1 MFEIFSTLKSPEGE
15 LRMSYADFL
24 QTMTPYNHGKLQE
37 KDFIEDVHGRKM
49 SIGYSALVVNI
60 NGVL

>member
-1 MFEIFSTLKSPEGE
+1 MSCTNNNGDEEVKALIQSPIIG
-15 LRMSYADFL
+15 
-24 QTMTPYNHGKLQE
+24 QE
-37 KDFIEDVHGRKM
+37 KDFIADVQKRKM